1 MTAKEA
7 RRVDV
12 LCLRISLSH
21 KILEKTEKYK
31 GLLKVV
37 ELAAEMLKNEV
48 GPLAQASERMDRRI
62 VNRLSCGTAVQK
74 LCDSAVEAFDSTFPN
89 QYSNHMKKEETPMC
103 EYS

>member
-31 GLLKVV
+31 GLQKVV
-37 ELAAEMLKNEV
+37 ELAAAMLKNEV
-48 GPLAQASERMDRRI
+48 GPLAQASEKMDRRI
-62 VNRLSCGTAVQK
+62 VNRLSCSTAVQK
-74 LCDSAVEAFDSTFPN
+74 LCGSAVDTFDSMFQN
-89 QYSNHMKKEETPMC
+89 QYSNDMKKKETRMC